1 MDDFGEP
8 LGDDDAPLA
17 WEWRVLAVSLCWSL
31 PGVLA
36 GALAGLFLS
45 AADLVP
51 MWVPVAAGGVLGSL
65 GGGLLEADHLG

>member
-1 MDDFGEP
+1 MDEFGEP
-8 LGDDDAPLA
+8 PDDDEAPLG
-17 WEWRVLAVSLCWSL
+17 WEWRVLAVAVAWAL
-31 PGVLA
+31 PGVVA

-51 MWVPVAAGGVLGSL
+51 MWVPMAAGGVLGLL

>member
-8 LGDDDAPLA
+8 PDGDEGPLA
-17 WEWRVLAVSLCWSL
+17 WEGRVFAVALFWGL
-31 PGVLA
+31 PGLVA

-51 MWVPVAAGGVLGSL
+51 LWVPVAIGGGLGL
-65 GGGLLEADHLG
+65 LAGGLLEADHVG